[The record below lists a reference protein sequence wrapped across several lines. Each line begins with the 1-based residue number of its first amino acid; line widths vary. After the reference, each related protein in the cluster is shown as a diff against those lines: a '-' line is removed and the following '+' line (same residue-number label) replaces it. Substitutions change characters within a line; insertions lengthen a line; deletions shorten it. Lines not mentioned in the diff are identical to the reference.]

1 MNRRRVGV
9 WHKTLATA
17 SLVHAGGA
25 DRDALFGFENAL
37 RVVRGLAALDANRV
51 GFGDVFG
58 DSEQL
63 RHRLPRLAG
72 VVLIQSGDDH
82 AHAASAGSVRTPI
95 RSLFK
100 NLPFSMS
107 TTFVIGSNSPP
118 IFRSVLPMASS
129 CF

>member
-37 RVVRGLAALDANRV
+37 RAVRGLAALDANRV

-72 VVLIQSGDDH
+72 VVLIQSIHDH
-82 AHAASAGSVRTPI
+82 AYAAFGQFVASPHRSAVKKLGSI
-95 RSLFK
+95 
-100 NLPFSMS
+100 
-107 TTFVIGSNSPP
+107 
-118 IFRSVLPMASS
+118 
-129 CF
+129 